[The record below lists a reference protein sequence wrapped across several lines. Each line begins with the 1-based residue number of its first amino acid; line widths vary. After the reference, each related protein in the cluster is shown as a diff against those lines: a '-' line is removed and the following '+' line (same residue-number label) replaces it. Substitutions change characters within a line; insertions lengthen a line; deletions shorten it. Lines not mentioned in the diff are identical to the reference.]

1 MTAAEARHWF
11 PQFLEAVDQPSID
24 GFNSFCVAQVA
35 RDHGQKVVLSGL
47 GGDELFAGYPSFR
60 LLPQWLG
67 WGRYAAGLG
76 PLARA
81 AAPCLGRLPSLKLRR
96 LLDFAQRS
104 DCLTSAYYG
113 LRSNFSHQEALA
125 LLAHHLPDA
134 PPPALPEPDLADQPS
149 LADRISALEMNRYMA
164 NQLLRDSDVMT
175 MAWGLELRVPLVD
188 RVLLETIAAIPS
200 PQRLALGKQLLVQAV
215 PEIPEWVVN
224 RPKRGF
230 RFPFDQWLTADWS
243 LPGEAIPCPAW
254 IPLQPWYRRWS
265 LIMLHHWQQSL
276 VNG

>member
-1 MTAAEARHWF
+1 
-11 PQFLEAVDQPSID
+11 
-24 GFNSFCVAQVA
+24 
-35 RDHGQKVVLSGL
+35 
-47 GGDELFAGYPSFR
+47 
-60 LLPQWLG
+60 
-67 WGRYAAGLG
+67 
-76 PLARA
+76 
-81 AAPCLGRLPSLKLRR
+81 
-96 LLDFAQRS
+96 
-104 DCLTSAYYG
+104 
-113 LRSNFSHQEALA
+113 
-125 LLAHHLPDA
+125 
-134 PPPALPEPDLADQPS
+134 
-149 LADRISALEMNRYMA
+149 
-164 NQLLRDSDVMT
+164 
-175 MAWGLELRVPLVD
+175 VPLVD

-243 LPGEAIPCPAW
+243 LPSEAIPCPAW